1 MEQSL
6 HRFIRLLRIRGLRIS
21 APELLDCM
29 RAASLPGVLADR
41 RLLREALRVAVVK
54 DRDDDAVYNEVF
66 DLYFALIRVGA
77 EDSGH
82 GHTHAHDDLTDTG
95 QLETF
100 TLSEEPGQ
108 LPQQGHEHGS
118 PSDIR
123 QYFDPDDLATQ
134 YNLHQEANKIDL
146 AAMTD
151 EIVFSQDAA
160 AVLGEGNRVQIETD
174 HLHGGGLPGAI
185 ASETGTRVDADLTVA
200 EQDALFGWLDAV
212 SDDEQVDGLD
222 AADALRRRLSGV
234 FANLPAALKKHL
246 ESLMALEDRVI
257 EGRVEAVTRVDRVAE
272 HERAELEE
280 TLRRLTHSLH
290 GALTHR
296 RKAGARGRVDSGRTM
311 RRNMRYGGVPFRPV
325 TVQRSEDKPRL
336 VLLTDV
342 SLSVRATARFTL
354 HLVHGLQDLVSQVRS
369 FVFVSELAEV
379 TELFADYSV
388 EHALGLVFGGSI
400 LDVDAN
406 SDHGTA
412 FGQFLEEFGN
422 AVNRRTTVLVLAD
435 GRSNGLDPNIEAFA
449 EIARRAR
456 ETIWLTPEPRY
467 SWGLG
472 ACDLP
477 LYAEYCHRVRVVRDL
492 TGLTNTA
499 DALASE
505 QVGR

>member
-6 HRFIRLLRIRGLRIS
+6 HRFIRLLRLRGMRIS
-21 APELLDCM
+21 VPEMLDAM
-29 RAASLPGVLADR
+29 RAAALPHVLADR
-41 RLLREALRVAVVK
+41 QLLREVLRVSLVK
-54 DRDDDAVYNEVF
+54 DCADDQVFDEVF
-66 DLYFALIRVGA
+66 DLYFSLVRVNPNDG
-77 EDSGH
+77 GH
-82 GHTHAHDDLTDTG
+82 GHGHGHDDLSDTG
-95 QLETF
+95 HLDSF

-108 LPQQGHEHGS
+108 LPQQGHEHGA

-123 QYFDPDDLATQ
+123 EYFDPDDLATQ

-146 AAMTD
+146 ASLTD
-151 EIVFSQDAA
+151 EIVFSQDATS
-160 AVLGEGNRVQIETD
+160 VLGEGNRVQIETD
-174 HLHGGGLPGAI
+174 HLRGAVAPG
-185 ASETGTRVDADLTVA
+185 SLSTTTGTRVDADLSIA
-200 EQDALFGWLDAV
+200 EQDALFGWLDDV
-212 SDDEQVDGLD
+212 PDTPQGDVQDE
-222 AADALRRRLSGV
+222 ANELRQRLAGV
-234 FANLPAALKKHL
+234 LANLPAALKKHL
-246 ESLMALEDRVI
+246 ESLLALEDRVI
-257 EGRVEAVTRVDRVAE
+257 EGREDAVAKVDHVGER
-272 HERAELEE
+272 ERAELEE
-280 TLRRLTHSLH
+280 TLRRLAHSLH

-296 RKAGARGRVDSGRTM
+296 RKVGARGRVDSSRTM
-311 RRNMRYGGVPFRPV
+311 RRNMRYDGVPFRPV

-354 HLVHGLQDLVSQVRS
+354 HLVHGLQDLVSQVRT

-379 TELFADYSV
+379 TELFSDYSV
-388 EHALGLVFGGSI
+388 EHALGLVFGGTV

-406 SDHGTA
+406 SDHGAA

-422 AVNRRTTVLVLAD
+422 AVGRRTTVLVLAD

-449 EIARRAR
+449 EITRRAR

-477 LYAEYCHRVRVVRDL
+477 LYAEYCQRVRVVRDL
-492 TGLTNTA
+492 SGLTSA
-499 DALASE
+499 AEDLANE

>member
-6 HRFIRLLRIRGLRIS
+6 HRFIRLLRLRGMRIS
-21 APELLDCM
+21 VPEMLDAM
-29 RAASLPGVLADR
+29 RAAALPTVLADR
-41 RLLREALRVAVVK
+41 KLLREVLRVSLVK
-54 DRDDDAVYNEVF
+54 DCADDQVFDEVY
-66 DLYFALIRVGA
+66 DLYFSLVRVQPDDG
-77 EDSGH
+77 GH
-82 GHTHAHDDLTDTG
+82 GHGHGHDDLSDTG
-95 QLETF
+95 HLDSF

-108 LPQQGHEHGS
+108 LPQQGHEHGA

-123 QYFDPDDLATQ
+123 EYFDPDDLAIQ

-146 AAMTD
+146 ASLTD
-151 EIVFSQDAA
+151 EIVFSQDATT
-160 AVLGEGNRVQIETD
+160 VLGEGNRVQIETD
-174 HLHGGGLPGAI
+174 HLHGAVAAGSL
-185 ASETGTRVDADLTVA
+185 STTTGTRVDADLSIA
-200 EQDALFGWLDAV
+200 EQDALFGWLDDVPDAPQGDV
-212 SDDEQVDGLD
+212 QDE
-222 AADALRRRLSGV
+222 ARALRHRLAGV
-234 FANLPAALKKHL
+234 LANLPAALKKHL
-246 ESLMALEDRVI
+246 ESLLALEDRVI
-257 EGRVEAVTRVDRVAE
+257 EGREDAVAKVDHVGER
-272 HERAELEE
+272 ERAELEE
-280 TLRRLTHSLH
+280 TLRRLAHSLH

-296 RKAGARGRVDSGRTM
+296 RKVGARGRVDSSRTM
-311 RRNMRYGGVPFRPV
+311 RRNMRYDGVPFRPV

-354 HLVHGLQDLVSQVRS
+354 HLVHGLQDLVSQVRT

-379 TELFADYSV
+379 TDLFSDYSV
-388 EHALGLVFGGSI
+388 EHALGLVFGGTV

-406 SDHGTA
+406 SDHGAA

-422 AVNRRTTVLVLAD
+422 AVGRRTTVLVLAD

-449 EIARRAR
+449 EITRRAR

-477 LYAEYCHRVRVVRDL
+477 LYAEYCQRVRVVRDL
-492 TGLTNTA
+492 TGLTSA
-499 DALASE
+499 AEALANE